1 MLTYYGWMT
10 RTGPPQ
16 DPALGYALAEGI
28 YSVYAA
34 LQGSVGDVLRQ
45 EELSEALTD
54 GILALDPAAGPR
66 SRRALAELL
75 HCDPSNVTLIV
86 DRLAARGL
94 VESRPDTRD
103 RRMKMIALTPA
114 GKAMRDRLMA
124 MLANHPVF
132 ARLTAEEQRQLAA
145 LLARCTEQPVT
156 DKAVPSR
163 PTTASSER
171 D

>member
-1 MLTYYGWMT
+1 MT

-16 DPALGYALAEGI
+16 DPSLGYALAEGI
-28 YSVYAA
+28 YSVHAA
-34 LQGSVGDVLRQ
+34 LQGSVGDELRQ
-45 EELSEALTD
+45 QELSEALAD
-54 GILALDPAAGPR
+54 GILALDPAIGPR

-114 GKAMRDRLMA
+114 GKAMRDRLMT
-124 MLANHPVF
+124 MLANHPIF
-132 ARLTAEEQRQLAA
+132 ARLTAQEQRQLAA
-145 LLARCTEQPVT
+145 LLARCTAQPVT
-156 DKAVPSR
+156 DEAVPSR
-163 PTTASSER
+163 QAVASSGR